1 MPPAA
6 TDRSYGE
13 LVAIRPPRRGL
24 PKPARPALRDLPRE
38 ELGRFM
44 AEHLPG
50 PAFRTTQI
58 FEWLHRHRVP
68 DFDAMTNIGRA
79 DRVRL
84 HEHASLPALTVD
96 AVQRSRDG
104 TRKLRLLTPDGH
116 AIESVLIPNDGRG
129 LTQCVSSMVG
139 CSLTCRFC
147 ATATLGFERNLATW
161 EIVDQVYRAQD
172 FLASEAAEQGARY
185 VARITNLVFMGM
197 GEPLH
202 NYGQVKRALSI
213 LTDERGA
220 AIAGRRITV
229 STSGLVPAIE
239 RFGREGLGRE
249 VGLAIS
255 LNASTDEVRDR
266 VMPINTRW
274 NIAALLQAV
283 RGMPTPKR
291 RRVTFEYVLLAE
303 VNDEPA
309 DARRLGR
316 LLRDVCGGGAGH
328 LNVIPWNPHPGAP
341 FRRPSEDRVRTF
353 VQACRRAGLEVHVRT
368 PRGDDIAAA
377 CGQLA
382 LEGSTPSA
390 ASATM
395 EGP

>member
-1 MPPAA
+1 M
-6 TDRSYGE
+6 TTE

-24 PKPARPALRDLPRE
+24 PKPPLPALRDLPRE
-38 ELGRFM
+38 ELGQFL
-44 AEHLPG
+44 AAHLPG

-68 DFDAMTNIGRA
+68 AIEAMTNVSRA
-79 DRVRL
+79 DRARL
-84 HEHASLPALTVD
+84 QEQTSLPVLTVD
-96 AVQRSRDG
+96 TVQRSIDG
-104 TRKLRLLTPDGH
+104 TRKLRLRTPDGH
-116 AIESVLIPNDGRG
+116 AIESVLIPNEGRG
-129 LTQCVSSMVG
+129 LTQCVSSMIG

-172 FLASEAAEQGARY
+172 MLAAEAAEQGAAY
-185 VARITNLVFMGM
+185 VPRITNLVFMGM

-213 LTDERGA
+213 LTDDRGA

-239 RFGREGLGRE
+239 RFGREGLGQE

-255 LNASTDEVRDR
+255 LNASTDAVRDH

-274 NIAALLQAV
+274 NIARLLEAV
-283 RGMPTPKR
+283 RGMPTPSR

-303 VNDEPA
+303 VNDDPA

-316 LLRDVCGGGAGH
+316 LLRDLCVGGAGH
-328 LNVIPWNPHPGAP
+328 LNVIPFNPHPGAP
-341 FRRPSEDRVRTF
+341 FRRPGEARVRAF
-353 VQACRRAGLEVHVRT
+353 VQQCRRAGLEVHVRT

-382 LEGSTPSA
+382 LEGSTRPPS
-390 ASATM
+390 SATM
-395 EGP
+395 EAP